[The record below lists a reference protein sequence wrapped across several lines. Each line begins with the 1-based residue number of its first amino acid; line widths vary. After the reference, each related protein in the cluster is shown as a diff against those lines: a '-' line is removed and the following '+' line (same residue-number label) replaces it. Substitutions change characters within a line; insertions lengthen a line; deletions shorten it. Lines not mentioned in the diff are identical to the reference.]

1 MPSSVV
7 ANMNYDSVQKILRIV
22 YTSGMVYDYFDVPE
36 AVYKKMKA
44 ATSKGSFLNRYIKN
58 KYVYQKRN

>member
-7 ANMNYDSVQKILRIV
+7 SYMNYDEVQRVLRIG

-36 AVYKKMKA
+36 AVYKKMKV

-58 KYVYQKRN
+58 KYAYQKRN